1 MAFKIVEMPQAS
13 APPVAAP
20 KFKIVQ
26 MPEAAP
32 ELAWGET
39 AIDAAKS
46 FGTGIEQGAI
56 SLVNTG
62 SDIANFARNTVG
74 GWMGITPEQFQA
86 LDQAQ
91 SRLGIGVPSNSD
103 TVTKKIEG
111 VQGPLYKPQTTAGE
125 YANTVGQFVP
135 GAVAGPGGVV
145 RKGALAVVPGMA
157 SEAAGQITEGTA
169 LEPYARVA
177 GALAGGLTAST
188 RGNVGTKQMLKKAPT
203 RETVA
208 ADTKAAYGAIDN
220 AGIVYDPNAYKSSA
234 MKIKADLAKKGWDTL
249 QGGQVAPLLNRVNAM
264 LKSRAVADW
273 TKVDGVLQDA
283 KKIIRNPMTDDT
295 TRMHVGI
302 MVGHLEDL
310 VKNGKILTRKGSVAR
325 PQMNA
330 MIDTA
335 RDLGRRN
342 IIGKDIEKMKNKSEW
357 YLSGPESGLRNQF
370 KNYGSKSY
378 NSLTPSE
385 DAAFRSVV
393 RREGVLNPLHNAGS
407 RLGQIATG
415 SIAASFGGIPGAIAS
430 IIGTSAARK
439 FMEIYT
445 MRGVDKALKTVLA
458 GKSEQQKA
466 AVMDAIARGQGRA
479 QTLLTVEGAR
489 QGGQVPFL
497 TDANGQPYPYPSR
510 TLLGQ

>member
-26 MPEAAP
+26 LPEAAP
-32 ELAWGET
+32 EPTWGET

-135 GAVAGPGGVV
+135 GAVAGPGGWV
-145 RKGALAVVPGMA
+145 RKGALAVVPGMT
-157 SEAAGQITEGTA
+157 SEAAGQVTEGTA

-188 RGNVGTKQMLKKAPT
+188 RGNVGTKQMLKNAPT

-249 QGGQVAPLLNRVNAM
+249 QGGQIAPLLNRVNAM

-283 KKIIRNPMTDDT
+283 KKILRNPMTDDT

-342 IIGKDIEKMKNKSEW
+342 IIGKDIEKMKNKAEW

-370 KNYGSKSY
+370 KSYGVKNG
-378 NSLTPSE
+378 NSLE
-385 DAAFRSVV
+385 DAEEAAFKSVV
-393 RREGVLNPLHNAGS
+393 NREGAMNVAHQFGS
-407 RLGQIATG
+407 RFVQPILATAG
-415 SIAASFGGIPGAIAS
+415 FGFGGIGGAVMAVLGS
-430 IIGTSAARK
+430 QAARK

-466 AVMDAIARGQGRA
+466 AVMDAIARSNGRA

-497 TDANGQPYPYPSR
+497 TDANGQSYPYPSR